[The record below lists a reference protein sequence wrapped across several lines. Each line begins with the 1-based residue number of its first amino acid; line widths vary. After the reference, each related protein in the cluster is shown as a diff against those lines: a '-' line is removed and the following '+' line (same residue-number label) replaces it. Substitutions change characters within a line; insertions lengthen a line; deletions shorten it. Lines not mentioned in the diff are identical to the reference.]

1 MVLGILFCV
10 SLISGKA
17 EHLSVCFFPN
27 RFFFFLMPVV
37 YLNALS
43 IYLLVGGDFSVFSY
57 QFI

>member
-1 MVLGILFCV
+1 MVLDILLCV

-27 RFFFFLMPVV
+27 NFFFLMPVV

-43 IYLLVGGDFSVFSY
+43 VYLLVGGDFSVFSY